1 MKVQILLD
9 PASNAVDN
17 AMQENVMRMIATELR
32 RTHAVDILNSGVKT
46 SQEVCRQLLAQ
57 DYDVLLTYNR
67 SGTDIRDS
75 DGVPVLSKIQVC
87 NVAWL
92 TEHPLCFYDKYL
104 ASQSN
109 RHFIFANESHAAFA
123 AHMGL
128 KGSFSSS
135 LFGSTVQVPG
145 KQHRNRKFDV
155 CVAAQWRGPAEDN
168 AFWLRENKATQDFFR
183 DVVDL
188 HDHEPNRD
196 TFMTY
201 LTAATARG
209 VDIQAGPGH
218 AVAMRAVYWYMRKLE
233 RIRMVNALVESGL
246 SVALIGGD
254 SWKSVLRPSPRLTL
268 LPACT
273 HQAVVQWYRDARTVV
288 CTNGYNG
295 ASERVFDAMSAGA
308 LVVSEDAPH
317 LVSALGDSAA
327 AFFYRP
333 NRLHDRVG
341 ELAELIRS
349 GRSQEIANSGRQSFV
364 EGHTWRQRIDAF
376 SEVLEQ
382 LADQQ
387 GCEARTNRVVH

>member
-17 AMQENVMRMIATELR
+17 SMQENIMQTIAIELR
-32 RTHAVDILNSGVKT
+32 RTHEVEILNSGSKPVE
-46 SQEVCRQLLAQ
+46 EVCSRLLAQ
-57 DYDVLLTYNR
+57 DYDILLTYNR

-75 DGVPVLSKIQVC
+75 DGVPVLSKISAC

-92 TEHPLCFYDKYL
+92 TEHPLCFHDKYL
-104 ASQSN
+104 ASQAN
-109 RHFIFANESHAAFA
+109 RHFIFVNESHAAFA
-123 AHMGL
+123 AHMSL
-128 KGSFSSS
+128 QGSFSTS

-155 CVAAQWRGPAEDN
+155 CVAAQWRGPAEAN

-196 TFMTY
+196 TFMAY

-209 VDIQAGPGH
+209 IDIQAGAGH

-233 RIRMVNALVESGL
+233 RIRMVQALVDSGL

-273 HQAVVQWYRDARTVV
+273 HQAVVQWYRDARSIV

-317 LVSALGDSAA
+317 LVSALEPSGA

-349 GRSQEIANSGRQSFV
+349 GRSQEMADSGRRLLV
-364 EGHTWRQRIDAF
+364 EGHTWQQRVEALGK
-376 SEVLEQ
+376 VLEQ
-382 LADQQ
+382 LVAPQ
-387 GCEARTNRVVH
+387 GCAAQA